1 MLLIHSLIKEHV
13 GWFQYFEMMNEATV
27 NPHMQVF
34 VWHCRFGSISTLI
47 LSFSFSKHLRINKVT
62 SFLCIMLGKTKKRL
76 ISCLSSWSSKRAWL
90 SLEDVSSNPKSCVPL
105 FILYALSNSRW
116 ITWGNNWKLHYTIQ
130 MLVLLLHQSFSVFLM
145 VFSLSLHSSPQIDQ
159 RLIKM

>member
-1 MLLIHSLIKEHV
+1 MLLIHSLIKGHV

-34 VWHCRFGSISTLI
+34 VWHYRFGEHFYIN
-47 LSFSFSKHLRINKVT
+47 SFIFLFKTFEDKVT
-62 SFLCIMLGKTKKRL
+62 SYLCFMLGKTQKRL

-90 SLEDVSSNPKSCVPL
+90 SLEDVYSNPKSCVPL

-130 MLVLLLHQSFSVFLM
+130 ILVLLLHQSFLFFLM